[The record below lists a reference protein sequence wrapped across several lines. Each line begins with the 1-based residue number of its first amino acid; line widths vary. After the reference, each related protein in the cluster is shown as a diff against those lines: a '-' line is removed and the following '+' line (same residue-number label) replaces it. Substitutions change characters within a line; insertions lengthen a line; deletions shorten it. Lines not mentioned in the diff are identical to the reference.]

1 MESTDDATVLAFL
14 RDNKAALLDGQ
25 IAAGT
30 GLRRLRVKTA
40 LQRLRDAG
48 VVVVEPVQIIK
59 ARLDG
64 FRAL

>member
-1 MESTDDATVLAFL
+1 MESTDDATVLAYL
-14 RDNKAALLDGQ
+14 RENRAALLDGQ

-30 GLRRLRVKTA
+30 GLRRVRVKTA
-40 LQRLRDAG
+40 LQRLRDRG
-48 VVVVEPVQIIK
+48 VVAVEPVQVIK

>member
-1 MESTDDATVLAFL
+1 MESTDDATILAYL

-30 GLRRLRVKTA
+30 GLRRIRVKTA
-40 LQRLRDAG
+40 LQRLRDRG
-48 VVVVEPVQIIK
+48 LVTIEKVTIIK